1 MRIYQRAL
9 VFRDAALRLGLAAS
23 LALLS
28 PVAARC
34 QTVDEPLLQL
44 LRVLREQGAITEE
57 QYEQL
62 RRLSVTPE
70 PPRAGTSPDHE
81 TTQSPNHPI
90 TQPLDGPHP
99 WYQRFQLRGYTQ
111 FRFSEVLSSDGVP
124 LEMPSDRSVNANES
138 MMIRRGRFI
147 LGGNVTNR
155 LSIYAQSDF
164 NASTGAADLSLQ
176 MRDLYADIALDQAK
190 TFRVRLGQSKVP
202 FGFINLQSS
211 QQRGPFE
218 RPDALNFALEGERDL
233 GAYLM
238 WAPANTRSL
247 FADLVNR
254 GLKGS
259 GDYGVVAIGAFGGQ
273 GPNRPDQNGEP
284 HWVARASYPFT
295 IGARQIVEFGV
306 QGYTGKFVT
315 TTQAI
320 TVDGAPVTPS
330 RSAMGERDERV
341 AVSAVW
347 YPQPFGVEAEWNWGR
362 GPQLS
367 DDAQRIGSAPL
378 NGGSVQAHYRR
389 TGLQGAWMPFARWQY
404 YDGGRKFARN
414 APHAAI
420 NEGDVG
426 VEFSPWT
433 ELKVTAVFTH
443 TFERNRTNV
452 YPYTATRNA
461 NRLGVQVQWNY

>member
-1 MRIYQRAL
+1 MLFVVLPGQAAAQS
-9 VFRDAALRLGLAAS
+9 DA
-23 LALLS
+23 
-28 PVAARC
+28 
-34 QTVDEPLLQL
+34 DPLLQL
-44 LRVLREQGAITEE
+44 LDVLRAQGTITVE
-57 QYEQL
+57 QYDQL
-62 RRLSVTPE
+62 RRL
-70 PPRAGTSPDHE
+70 H
-81 TTQSPNHPI
+81 PNTHLAP
-90 TQPLDGPHP
+90 DGPQP

-111 FRFSEVLSSDGVP
+111 FRFSEVLSESGAP

-138 MMIRRGRFI
+138 FVIRRGRFI
-147 LGGNVTNR
+147 LGGNVTER
-155 LSIYAQSDF
+155 LAIYAQSDF
-164 NASTGAADLSLQ
+164 NASTGATDFSLQ
-176 MRDLYADIALDQAK
+176 MRDLYADIALDDAK

-218 RPDALNFALEGERDL
+218 RPDALNFAVEGERDL

-238 WAPANTRSL
+238 WAPAPIRARL
-247 FADLVNR
+247 AELVSR

-273 GPNRPDQNGEP
+273 GPNRADQNGQP

-295 IGARQIVEFGV
+295 IGARHIVELGV
-306 QGYTGKFVT
+306 QGYTGRFVT

-320 TVDGAPVTPS
+320 MVNGTSVTPA
-330 RSAMGERDERV
+330 RSAVGERDARV

-362 GPQLS
+362 GPQLTT
-367 DDAQRIGSAPL
+367 DAQRIESAPL
-378 NGGSVQAHYRR
+378 NGGSFQAHYRR
-389 TGLQGAWMPFARWQY
+389 TGPRGAWMPFARWQY

-420 NEGDVG
+420 DEGDIG
-426 VEFSPWT
+426 LECAPWS
-433 ELKVTAVFTH
+433 ELKITTVFTH
-443 TFERNRTNV
+443 TFERNRTSA
-452 YPYTATRNA
+452 YPYTTTRNA